1 MNVLLLNKDVPLTQ
15 EEFNN
20 IIEQLEKDEDG
31 IIEEIY
37 AVSYSSFRK
46 VEDAYDDY
54 LEGVKFFGESD
65 YDAFNYMGLKLS
77 NEQYRQLKDN
87 IYLLGF
93 DNFI

>member
-15 EEFNN
+15 EEFKN

-54 LEGVKFFGESD
+54 LEGVKFFGASD
-65 YDAFNYMGLKLS
+65 YDAFDYMALNLS
-77 NEQYRQLKDN
+77 NEQHKQLKDN
-87 IYLLGF
+87 IHLLGF

>member
-15 EEFNN
+15 EEFND
-20 IIEQLEKDEDG
+20 IIEQLEEDEDG

-37 AVSYSSFRK
+37 AISYSSFRNI
-46 VEDAYDDY
+46 EDAYDDY
-54 LEGVKFFGESD
+54 LEGVESFGECD
-65 YDAFNYMGLKLS
+65 YGVFNYVAFKLS
-77 NEQYRQLKDN
+77 NEQYKQLKDN